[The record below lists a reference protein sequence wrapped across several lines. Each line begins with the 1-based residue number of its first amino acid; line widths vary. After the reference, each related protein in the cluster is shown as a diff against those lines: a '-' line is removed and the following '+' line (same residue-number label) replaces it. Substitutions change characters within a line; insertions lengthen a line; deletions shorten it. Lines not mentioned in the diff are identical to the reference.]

1 MPQYGRG
8 SGAKTPAAFP
18 GPRSGNDFCNP
29 RVGRYKVKG
38 VKTPSGMT
46 DRWARMLVELR
57 DLVYQRVAERRQ
69 RETSSLDR
77 AREALS
83 GR

>member
-1 MPQYGRG
+1 MGRDRGRRRQRHFLVRARETTSAIRG
-8 SGAKTPAAFP
+8 SGVT
-18 GPRSGNDFCNP
+18 
-29 RVGRYKVKG
+29 KVKG

>member
-1 MPQYGRG
+1 
-8 SGAKTPAAFP
+8 
-18 GPRSGNDFCNP
+18 
-29 RVGRYKVKG
+29 
-38 VKTPSGMT
+38 MT